1 MITKETVFKSVI
13 AKKIE
18 PIPAPAEIAHEY
30 IELKKEYGQFI
41 NVKMYC
47 QIKLL
52 SVPTMYKYLREYRAS
67 K

>member
-47 QIKLL
+47 
-52 SVPTMYKYLREYRAS
+52 
-67 K
+67 